1 MYNYLTNDSN
11 VNKKAKDTKKCV
23 IKWEIKFKSFKTY
36 LENNKTI
43 LTIWQRFRNDTHNS
57 FTEKVN
63 KIALP
68 ANDDKRIQT
77 SDQVISYTCGTDSG
91 KVCKS
96 ELMKHAKIKIG
107 YND

>member
-23 IKWEIKFKSFKTY
+23 IKWERKFKSFKTY
-36 LENNKTI
+36 FENHKTI
-43 LTIWQRFRNDTHNS
+43 LTIQQRFRNDTHNS

-63 KIALP
+63 KIALT

-77 SDQVISYTCGTDSG
+77 SDQVISYAYGTDSG